1 VTVDWSGRLDAHFFA
16 GIAVGIALLL
26 YRFDVDETFG
36 LYVCGMLLGGAY
48 EWIGTSIREWTYITR
63 EAPPLWII
71 PLWGL
76 ACVAMVKLAQLL
88 VYLPKT
94 ARRIFHT
101 NR

>member
-1 VTVDWSGRLDAHFFA
+1 
-16 GIAVGIALLL
+16 
-26 YRFDVDETFG
+26 
-36 LYVCGMLLGGAY
+36 MLLGGAY